1 MRRCGQHVLGAL
13 GITSADEVPEDLFPL
28 FGKSSL
34 VRFGRA
40 KRWKYKRATKMF
52 VEMLC
57 WYTAPLTCRDRCGS
71 GKTSTARATTHVGR
85 VFQKYMPI
93 GTFGTDKRG
102 APVFYSLPDVDIKG
116 LVSPPPHPLPP
127 PAQLHCSPIP
137 RPVPHSPQVR
147 EIGFEAYERGSRS
160 T

>member
-1 MRRCGQHVLGAL
+1 MEEELAKIETLRQHVLGAL

-57 WYTAPLTCRDRCGS
+57 WYTAPMTCRDRSGS
-71 GKTSTARATTHVGR
+71 GKTSTARATS
-85 VFQKYMPI
+85 
-93 GTFGTDKRG
+93 
-102 APVFYSLPDVDIKG
+102 A
-116 LVSPPPHPLPP
+116 
-127 PAQLHCSPIP
+127 
-137 RPVPHSPQVR
+137 
-147 EIGFEAYERGSRS
+147 GSSKS
-160 T
+160 TCR